1 MKRALLLL
9 FLTLSCPL
17 AAGQCHAQTP
27 AEVFFEKSVRPLLVE
42 RCLDCHSEDNS
53 ESEFRADSLGGLLKG
68 GLRGPAIVPGE
79 PEKSLLIRALRHGEL
94 LKMPAKKKL
103 PTSEIAI
110 LAKWIQDGAV
120 WPNSKPVTT
129 PTESAPDQVTFTDEQ
144 RAFWAFQP
152 PRQSPFP
159 AVKNDGWPA
168 SPVDWFILAP
178 LEKAGYEPAA
188 KADRRT
194 LLRRATYAL
203 TGLPPTPEQIDQFL
217 ADDSPDA
224 FARVVDRLLDS
235 PAYGERWG
243 RHWLDVARYADSNG
257 LDENLAYANAFR
269 YRDYVIASLNADK
282 PIDEFIREQLAS
294 DLIVHPGE
302 TSEGK
307 LARMAA
313 TGFLSIGPK
322 MLAEDD
328 PVKMQM
334 DIIDEQ
340 IDTVGRAFLGLTLG
354 CARCHDHK
362 FDPIPTADY
371 YSLAGIF
378 KSTHTMD
385 TFTVVAKWHERPMAT
400 AEALAAQ
407 ESHRKKIEAL
417 AATINET
424 RDAAAKSVRD
434 EAIRQVGDY
443 LLAAETRRREQKWL
457 ASAKPF
463 GMLKPDDLPEGSVL
477 REAESFER
485 GNVLRDTTNYGK
497 GIGVLVNAGPTPNFT
512 EYDIEVAK
520 ASRFQVEARYAAAA
534 ARPTRLI
541 VNGKLV
547 RSDIADGV
555 TGSWFPESQRWEIE
569 GLVDLKAG
577 KNIVRLEQPTFFPHI
592 DKVLLVPVSES
603 GLPKIEPLVQGRKLV
618 PAFVDQ
624 WAKFFDSD
632 KPAEPKLAARWNELA
647 KAEDIQP
654 LREFAAL
661 LETLVTKKESAETIK
676 GEADGTLEPFRKFIL
691 SDAVPFMISD
701 SIEGE
706 FSEATRKELAM
717 QREEKSKLE
726 KAMPQLPAAMAVE
739 DYAKPEDV
747 RIHLRGSHLTKGVA
761 VPRRF
766 LQVLAGEELP
776 QIPEGQSGRLQLANW
791 LTSRDNP
798 LTARVFV
805 NRVWQWHFG
814 AGLVRTPDNFGR
826 LGERPTHPALLD
838 WLAVEFVESGW
849 SLKKL
854 HRLILLSSTWQQSI
868 HPSSSRQALANA
880 SSSPVTMQQSIL
892 KTDPENLLWGRMNR
906 RRLTAE
912 EIRDAILVLSGD
924 LDNSM
929 RGTILPTPNRAYVT
943 STANVNPNVYVSD
956 RRSVYLPV
964 VRSALYEVFQAF
976 DFADPSVLTGK
987 RQSTTVAPQALFM
1000 MNSEFVSKKTRR
1012 LAERILSDESVSDP
1026 DRIQRLWRDAFG
1038 RTAFGHGSSINEVEH
1053 ALSFLD
1059 DYESRW
1065 RKYFPEKAD
1074 EARLRAWQSLCRAL
1088 ISSNEFVFVE

>member
-1 MKRALLLL
+1 MNRFLLLIL
-9 FLTLSCPL
+9 ALHGLLS
-17 AAGQCHAQTP
+17 ARQAVAQTP
-27 AEVFFEKSVRPLLVE
+27 AEAFFEKSVRPLLVE

-53 ESEFRADSLGGLLKG
+53 ESEFRADSLAGLLKG

-94 LKMPAKKKL
+94 LKMPPKKKL
-103 PTSEIAI
+103 PASEIAI
-110 LAKWIQDGAV
+110 LAQWIKDGAA

-129 PTESAPDQVTFTDEQ
+129 PGESAPDKVTFTDEEQ
-144 RAFWAFQP
+144 NFWAFQP
-152 PRQSPFP
+152 PQRAPIP
-159 AVKNDGWPA
+159 AVKNETWPTSPIDG
-168 SPVDWFILAP
+168 FILAP
-178 LEKAGYEPAA
+178 LEDAGYEPAA

-194 LLRRATYAL
+194 LLRRATFAL
-203 TGLPPTPEQIDQFL
+203 TGLPPTPRQIDSFL

-224 FARVVDRLLDS
+224 FARAVDRLLDS

-257 LDENLAYANAFR
+257 LDENLAYANAFW
-269 YRDYVIASLNADK
+269 YRDYVIASFNADK
-282 PIDEFIREQLAS
+282 PFDEFLREQLAS
-294 DLIVHPGE
+294 DLIEHPGE
-302 TSEGK
+302 TSEAK

-313 TGFLSIGPK
+313 TGFLAIGPK

-334 DIIDEQ
+334 DIVDEQ

-407 ESHRKKIEAL
+407 EAHRRMVEAL
-417 AATINET
+417 TAKINAT
-424 RDAAAKSVRD
+424 RDSAAKVVRD

-463 GMLKPDDLPEGSVL
+463 GMLKPESLPEGSVL

-520 ASRFQVEARYAAAA
+520 AGRFQVEARYAAAA

-541 VNGKLV
+541 VNGKLI
-547 RSDIADGV
+547 RSDLADGV
-555 TGSWFPESQRWEIE
+555 TGSWFPDTQRWEIE

-577 KNIVRLEQPTFFPHI
+577 KNLVRLEQPTFFPHI

-603 GLPKIEPLVQGRKLV
+603 GLPEIEPLVAGRKLAPV
-618 PAFVDQ
+618 FIDQ
-624 WAKFFDSD
+624 WAKFLEFD
-632 KPAEPKLAARWNELA
+632 KPVEPKLAARWNELA
-647 KAEDIQP
+647 ILKDPQP

-661 LETLVTKKESAETIK
+661 LESLVTKKESAELIK
-676 GEADGTLEPFRKFIL
+676 GEVDGTLEPFRTFIL
-691 SDAVPFMISD
+691 SDAGPFQISD

-706 FSEATRKELAM
+706 FPEATRNELAM
-717 QREEKSKLE
+717 QREEQSKLE

-739 DYAKPEDV
+739 DYAKPENV
-747 RIHLRGSHLTKGVA
+747 RVHFRGSHLTQGVA

-766 LQVLAGEELP
+766 LRVLAGEELP

-826 LGERPTHPALLD
+826 LGERPTHPELLD
-838 WLAVEFVESGW
+838 WLAVEFMESGW

-868 HPSSSRQALANA
+868 EPSPMPEALASAAA
-880 SSSPVTMQQSIL
+880 STVTMERSIL
-892 KTDPENLLWGRMNR
+892 KTDPENRLWGRMNR

-912 EIRDAILVLSGD
+912 EIRDAILDLSGD
-924 LDNSM
+924 LDRSM
-929 RGTILPTPNRAYVT
+929 TGTMLPTPNRSYVT
-943 STANVNPNVYVSD
+943 STANVNPNVYVFD

-964 VRSALYEVFQAF
+964 VRSALYDVFQAF
-976 DFADPSVLTGK
+976 DFADPSVLTGQ

-1000 MNSEFVSKKTRR
+1000 MNSEFVSQKTRHMAER
-1012 LAERILSDESVSDP
+1012 LLAEESATDSDRV
-1026 DRIQRLWRDAFG
+1026 RRLWRDAFG
-1038 RTAFGHGSSINEVEH
+1038 RDARRSGTGTDEVEPS
-1053 ALSFLD
+1053 LSFLD

-1065 RKYFPEKAD
+1065 RKALPEKSD
-1074 EARLRAWQSLCRAL
+1074 EARLRAWQSLCRAV